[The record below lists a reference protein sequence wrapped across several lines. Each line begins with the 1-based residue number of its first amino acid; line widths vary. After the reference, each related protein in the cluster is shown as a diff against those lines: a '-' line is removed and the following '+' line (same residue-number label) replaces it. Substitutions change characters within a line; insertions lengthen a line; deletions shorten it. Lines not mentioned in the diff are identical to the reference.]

1 MKKVMGCVEIY
12 DDFITKEEADLLIQ
26 QCEELGNNTIIPD
39 WNWGIA
45 SHGFEEANGKETKY
59 RTNDMLNIS
68 SLACMPKGTDVHRA
82 LDQNKSLHLADNMR
96 SIHDMIAT
104 RLQKYVGVY
113 CEKYKF
119 DIGFDEGYSILR
131 YEVGQEYKP
140 HADYAAHLPR
150 YLSAL
155 ILLNPSEYEGG
166 GTYFNYFDEEIK
178 PDKPSL
184 ALFPSNYA
192 YSHQALP
199 VISGTKYAI
208 VTWLGHQLDISN
220 MPPMWLPEHLHKE
233 ALVDGSI
240 SV

>member
-12 DDFITKEEADLLIQ
+12 DNFISKEEADLIIQ
-26 QCEELGNNTIIPD
+26 QCEELGNNTVIPD
-39 WNWGIA
+39 WSWDIA
-45 SHGFEEANGKETKY
+45 THGTEKTDGKESKY

-68 SLACMPKGTDVHRA
+68 SLACMPHGTAQHRI
-82 LDQNKSLHLADNMR
+82 LDQKQSLHLKDNMV
-96 SIHDMIAT
+96 SIHNMISS
-104 RLQKYVGVY
+104 RLQSFVGEY

-119 DIGFDEGYSILR
+119 NITFDEGYSILR

-140 HADYAAHLPR
+140 HADYAENLPR

-166 GTYFNYFDEEIK
+166 ATYFNHFDEEIK

-184 ALFPSNYA
+184 ALFPANYA
-192 YSHQALP
+192 YTHQALP

-208 VTWLGHQLDISN
+208 VTWLGHQLDINN
-220 MPPMWLPEHLHKE
+220 MPPMWLPNDLQMGGNIP
-233 ALVDGSI
+233 V
-240 SV
+240 